1 MALVKD
7 KRRKSQP
14 YGISTNGVVGSLF
27 ETRRFG
33 FTVCARRSIDQFL
46 PSSKTPQPPPS
57 VIRLWRPAAQRN
69 LRNQWSKLASYRQQW
84 TSTASKGR
92 YMPAM
97 ELGVLSDMPNIR
109 KKACMKLLKQQ
120 GLHGSKLLSAYKDM
134 TLIIHLQV
142 AVVTHMVNTSRSMRC
157 FLKGTS
163 SSPLVQ
169 FSSLSEDTN
178 DLGDGGGTPAFLFWP
193 ISSFEKLAEELVQ
206 MFILELN
213 LKRLLVVELLSISCE
228 EAPQDDRYCWS
239 DELYPGEFDDLG
251 ICSLHSKEIGELIPP
266 KIIGFESH
274 SPVIRSNQQPD
285 HEILQVYLT
294 TWLAEVNIDTHR
306 VDEIFAVIGRKCTLA
321 FHEPACMAKRR
332 EVLLQ

>member
-1 MALVKD
+1 METLD
-7 KRRKSQP
+7 
-14 YGISTNGVVGSLF
+14 STSSCSSSASNLQS
-27 ETRRFG
+27 
-33 FTVCARRSIDQFL
+33 

-92 YMPAM
+92 SHATDLVNAYLSLRYMPAM

-109 KKACMKLLKQQ
+109 KKACMKLLKQ
-120 GLHGSKLLSAYKDM
+120 
-134 TLIIHLQV
+134 QV

-306 VDEIFAVIGRKCTLA
+306 VDEIFAVIGEEMHVGL
-321 FHEPACMAKRR
+321 P
-332 EVLLQ
+332 

>member
-1 MALVKD
+1 MVRLV
-7 KRRKSQP
+7 
-14 YGISTNGVVGSLF
+14 TE
-27 ETRRFG
+27 ETRE
-33 FTVCARRSIDQFL
+33 
-46 PSSKTPQPPPS
+46 KTREMQ
-57 VIRLWRPAAQRN
+57 
-69 LRNQWSKLASYRQQW
+69 LRNAISKSAKQRIRVCESLNALIGITFW
-84 TSTASKGR
+84 LR

-134 TLIIHLQV
+134 V

-306 VDEIFAVIGRKCTLA
+306 VDEIFAVIGEEMHVGL
-321 FHEPACMAKRR
+321 P
-332 EVLLQ
+332 

>member
-1 MALVKD
+1 M
-7 KRRKSQP
+7 
-14 YGISTNGVVGSLF
+14 
-27 ETRRFG
+27 ETLDA
-33 FTVCARRSIDQFL
+33 TSSCSSSASNLQS

-57 VIRLWRPAAQRN
+57 VIRLSRPAAQP
-69 LRNQWSKLASYRQQW
+69 SYRQQW
-84 TSTASKGR
+84 TSTASKGRSHATDLVNSYLSQR

-109 KKACMKLLKQQ
+109 KKACMKLKQQ
-120 GLHGSKLLSAYKDM
+120 GLHVSKLLSAYKDM
-134 TLIIHLQV
+134 V

-213 LKRLLVVELLSISCE
+213 LKMNFGFLWLLVVELLSISCE
-228 EAPQDDRYCWS
+228 EALQDDRYCWS

-251 ICSLHSKEIGELIPP
+251 MCSLHSKEIGELIPP

-274 SPVIRSNQQPD
+274 SPVTRSNQQPD

-294 TWLAEVNIDTHR
+294 TWPAEVNIDTHR
-306 VDEIFAVIGRKCTLA
+306 VDEIFAVIGEEMHVGLS
-321 FHEPACMAKRR
+321 
-332 EVLLQ
+332 